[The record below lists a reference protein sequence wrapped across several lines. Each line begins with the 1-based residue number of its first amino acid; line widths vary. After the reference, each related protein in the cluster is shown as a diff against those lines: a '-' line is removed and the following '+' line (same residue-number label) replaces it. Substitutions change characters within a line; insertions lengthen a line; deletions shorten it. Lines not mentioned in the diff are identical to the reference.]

1 MYAKKVCHKL
11 SSQGVQTHK
20 MIITY
25 TNIKKYNGSNYFK
38 IDSPHY
44 VLSELGGDCLGI
56 GSERLIHHEECRRA
70 SASLGYQFSH
80 IENEANSPRDCY
92 FCSGDGCKNVTNK
105 VIWNNHNTG
114 KRNRAAQEI
123 CTRKSKSNI
132 V

>member
-1 MYAKKVCHKL
+1 MVYAKKVCHRL
-11 SSQGVQTHK
+11 SSQCIQTHN
-20 MIITY
+20 IHI
-25 TNIKKYNGSNYFK
+25 NIKKYNESNYFK

-44 VLSELGGDCLGI
+44 VLSESGGDCLGI
-56 GSERLIHHEECRRA
+56 GSEKLIHHEECRMA

-80 IENEANSPRDCY
+80 IENEANSPKDCY

-114 KRNRAAQEI
+114 KRNRDAQEL
-123 CTRKSKSNI
+123 CTRKSKSII